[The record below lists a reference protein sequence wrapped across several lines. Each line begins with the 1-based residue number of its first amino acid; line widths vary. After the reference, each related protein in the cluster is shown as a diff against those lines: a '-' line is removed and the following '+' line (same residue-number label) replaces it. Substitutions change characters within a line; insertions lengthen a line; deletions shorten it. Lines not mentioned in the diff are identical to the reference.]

1 LGQNRP
7 LSYLVLWRRRD
18 AQSEQ
23 CSSGPGPGGLV
34 DLFRSRQIGSSR
46 RGELE
51 DTHEICN
58 TMYILLRFGLRFLI
72 LCESLFAKHFQH
84 LKYLKGSWAVLFR
97 SGHIGSSSRGEP
109 LITYEICNI
118 INMLFLKGELES
130 LVFVLKCLLL
140 TFFKVQNTIWL
151 RKACVLDL
159 FWISNIQI
167 IWHPSSCLKC
177 FYPSPSDLNFSSTAP
192 PPPPPKKEVHMH
204 FLQRLQR
211 NMVPFTVLLQIV
223 SFTSQVNS

>member
-1 LGQNRP
+1 MVCVSWFCVRV
-7 LSYLVLWRRRD
+7 Y
-18 AQSEQ
+18 
-23 CSSGPGPGGLV
+23 
-34 DLFRSRQIGSSR
+34 
-46 RGELE
+46 
-51 DTHEICN
+51 
-58 TMYILLRFGLRFLI
+58 
-72 LCESLFAKHFQH
+72 SLNIFQH

-140 TFFKVQNTIWL
+140 TFYKVQNTIWL

-192 PPPPPKKEVHMH
+192 PLPPKKKYICIFSNVCKEIWS
-204 FLQRLQR
+204 
-211 NMVPFTVLLQIV
+211 LLQ
-223 SFTSQVNS
+223 SYSKLFPSQVKWILKCFLVTFYTVWKVYCNCP

>member
-1 LGQNRP
+1 
-7 LSYLVLWRRRD
+7 LVCVSWFCVRVY
-18 AQSEQ
+18 S
-23 CSSGPGPGGLV
+23 
-34 DLFRSRQIGSSR
+34 IN
-46 RGELE
+46 
-51 DTHEICN
+51 I
-58 TMYILLRFGLRFLI
+58 
-72 LCESLFAKHFQH
+72 FQH

-118 INMLFLKGELES
+118 INMLFLKGEFES

-140 TFFKVQNTIWL
+140 TFYKVQNTIWL

-192 PPPPPKKEVHMH
+192 PPSPQKRSTYAFSPTSAKKYGPFYSLTPNCFIHKSSEFLNAFWLH
-204 FLQRLQR
+204 FIQFGK
-211 NMVPFTVLLQIV
+211 FTVIV
-223 SFTSQVNS
+223 LKGTRHNSVRSLFILIFRL